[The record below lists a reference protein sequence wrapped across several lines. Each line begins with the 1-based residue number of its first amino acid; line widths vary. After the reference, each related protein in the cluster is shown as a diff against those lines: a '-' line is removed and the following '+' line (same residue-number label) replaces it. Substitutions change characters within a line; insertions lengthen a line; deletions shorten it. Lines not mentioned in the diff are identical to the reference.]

1 MLKFAIGLLAAAAL
15 SPLAHAQLACE
26 SLKGLKLPDV
36 AISDAKASAGAP
48 AATAPAAGAAAPAA
62 GRAAAPSVPM
72 CTVTGV
78 IGREI
83 RFSVQMPDAWNGK
96 FAMGGQG
103 NIAGTVSNMAA
114 QQYNALQLGYAT
126 AGTDTG
132 HVAEGAGKPPVW
144 AMDPF
149 LGPERQV
156 NFFHASIHRVT
167 ETSKAIVAARYGR
180 APEKSYFA
188 GCSNG
193 GRQGL
198 VSVQRYPDDFDA
210 ALISAPSYSMEQLI
224 LPRVDTGRRIFPDAR
239 NFSKRTLDN
248 ADRIALG
255 KAVLAACDKDDGL
268 EDGILSDPAACKY
281 DPAKL
286 ACKSGQ
292 KDGCLTK
299 EGLDAVRSWWGGVKN
314 AKGAKLTPGF
324 PKGGEGDALW
334 QQNLTGADENPG
346 KDSYAPNSGLLRAID
361 YLAYF
366 MGRPDWDYAR
376 PTIEE
381 VQKDLK
387 ALASGNGDSADLS
400 AFRKKGGKLLINH
413 GLTDATISAYSTG
426 KYVDAVYANDPGAR
440 NDVRYFVVPGLG
452 HCGGGPGPSRADWL
466 TILDKWAT
474 GGPAPEEI
482 NVSFAPEAN
491 GQGGGARKLCA
502 WPKKQVFKG
511 TGDGRSPD
519 QFECK

>member
-1 MLKFAIGLLAAAAL
+1 MLRTFAVLCAGVALAPMAQ
-15 SPLAHAQLACE
+15 AQLACE

-36 AISDAKASAGAP
+36 TISDAKASAGA
-48 AATAPAAGAAAPAA
+48 AAPAAAAPAGGAAAPAA
-62 GRAAAPSVPM
+62 GGRGAAASVPM

-78 IGREI
+78 VGREI
-83 RFSVQMPDAWNGK
+83 KFSVQMPDAWNGK

-114 QQYNALQLGYAT
+114 QQYNALALGYAT

-132 HVAEGAGKPPVW
+132 HAAEAGGKPPAW

-156 NFFHASIHRVT
+156 NFFHAAIHRVT
-167 ETSKAIVAARYGR
+167 ATSKAIVAARYGR

-198 VSVQRYPDDFDA
+198 LEIQRYPDDFDA
-210 ALISAPSYSMEQLI
+210 ALISAPSYNLDQLL
-224 LPRVDTGRRIFPDAR
+224 LPRVDTGRRIFPDPK

-248 ADRIALG
+248 PDRIALG
-255 KAVLAACDKDDGL
+255 KAVLAKCDKDDGL
-268 EDGILSDPAACKY
+268 EDGILSDPASCKFDPATIACKG
-281 DPAKL
+281 
-286 ACKSGQ
+286 GQ

-299 EGLDAVRSWWGGVKN
+299 EGLDAVRSWWGGVKD

-324 PKGGEGDALW
+324 PKGGEGDNLW

-361 YLAYF
+361 YLGYF
-366 MGRPDWDYAR
+366 MGRPDWNYAK
-376 PTIEE
+376 PTIAEM
-381 VQKDLK
+381 QKDLQTLK
-387 ALASGNGDSADLS
+387 SGNADNPDLS
-400 AFRKKGGKLLINH
+400 AFRKKGGKLLMNH
-413 GLTDATISAYSTG
+413 GWTDATISAFGTIAYTDSVF
-426 KYVDAVYANDPGAR
+426 KHDATAKD
-440 NDVRYFVVPGLG
+440 DVRFFLVPGMG
-452 HCGGGPGPSRADWL
+452 HCGGGPGPQRVEWL

-482 NVSFAPEAN
+482 NASFA
-491 GQGGGARKLCA
+491 QGGGARKLCA
-502 WPKKQVFKG
+502 YPKKAVYKG